1 MTEKVTIGY
10 NEWIIT
16 TFTHEQKILSVPY
29 VSYFFLKRYNW
40 NVNTHLELSR
50 IFFCNFL
57 STIFFFDWRTQSAS
71 HWLRFKVSLVMVQ
84 TTLFMNFSSKK
95 KNPLLRLYFKIIDDF
110 LKNTWRD
117 YHYKCSSKNLFYHPC
132 ISLSYNSQSESV
144 SRWWFKN
151 ELFGGN
157 CLEVK

>member
-16 TFTHEQKILSVPY
+16 TFAHEQKIISVPY

-132 ISLSYNSQSESV
+132 ISLSYV
-144 SRWWFKN
+144 
-151 ELFGGN
+151 
-157 CLEVK
+157 

>member
-1 MTEKVTIGY
+1 MDNYYFYTRTKNNICPICLLLFFKTIQLKC
-10 NEWIIT
+10 EH
-16 TFTHEQKILSVPY
+16 TFRIVQNIFLQFSVY
-29 VSYFFLKRYNW
+29 D
-40 NVNTHLELSR
+40 
-50 IFFCNFL
+50 I
-57 STIFFFDWRTQSAS
+57 FFDWRTQSAS

>member
-1 MTEKVTIGY
+1 MSPT
-10 NEWIIT
+10 
-16 TFTHEQKILSVPY
+16 
-29 VSYFFLKRYNW
+29 FFLKRYNW

-132 ISLSYNSQSESV
+132 ISLSYNSQSKSV
-144 SRWWFKN
+144 SRWSFKN
-151 ELFGGN
+151 ELFWG
-157 CLEVK
+157 

>member
-144 SRWWFKN
+144 SRWSLEN
-151 ELFGGN
+151 ELFWGN